1 MGDPASTTPQ
11 MVVDFWLP
19 QGTDIEK
26 TKRDMLKLEKF
37 VKQQNG
43 VEGIQTLIGG
53 GGLRYMLIYGS
64 ESPNSSYG
72 QILATVDDYK
82 KLDKLLPTVQNYID
96 DNFVDAQGKAWRFV
110 MGPGGG
116 SKIEA
121 TFNPVTSI
129 SAEKCTAA
137 P

>member
-1 MGDPASTTPQ
+1 

-72 QILATVDDYK
+72 QILANV
-82 KLDKLLPTVQNYID
+82 I
-96 DNFVDAQGKAWRFV
+96 
-110 MGPGGG
+110 
-116 SKIEA
+116 
-121 TFNPVTSI
+121 PVTLDWN
-129 SAEKCTAA
+129 SA
-137 P
+137 